1 VILRNKQADDFIKNP
16 SDDIQG
22 ILLHGQDSGLINF
35 RTKALVSHYISNQ
48 NDPFLLSTI
57 NSTQLNDDPGLLA
70 DELGT
75 FALTNDKRVIL
86 LDLSSDLKKEQV
98 DCIIESKSQSILII
112 NSGELKTSSPSR
124 KAFESDKNFI
134 VIPCYNS
141 SNTDIM
147 TLLNNKLKD
156 SDLTMHRD
164 AKDLIVAS
172 LGNDYGNTTS
182 EIEKI
187 LNHHQSGD
195 EISKSEVESII
206 VSSSNTIVTDL
217 VDTVFEK
224 KTKSISRLYHSILDE
239 FSPAQILIITSNHVI
254 KLMELLAEKD
264 DLNLPNKQ
272 VIENSKPPIFFKRH
286 PSLLKQL
293 NTWNRAN
300 LRDIIEILSETTI
313 ETRRNNDLSV
323 ELTERCLLKISSLKN

>member
-1 VILRNKQADDFIKNP
+1 MH
-16 SDDIQG
+16 DI
-22 ILLHGQDSGLINF
+22 GLINF
-35 RTKALVSHYISNQ
+35 RTKALVGHYIPNQ

-75 FALTNDKRVIL
+75 LALTNDKRVIL

-112 NSGELKTSSPSR
+112 NAGELKTSSPSR

-141 SNTDIM
+141 SNIDIM

-156 SDLTMHRD
+156 RDLTMQKD

-187 LNHHQSGD
+187 LNQHQSGD

-206 VSSSNTIVTDL
+206 VSSSNIIVTDL
-217 VDTVFEK
+217 VDTLF
-224 KTKSISRLYHSILDE
+224 
-239 FSPAQILIITSNHVI
+239 
-254 KLMELLAEKD
+254 
-264 DLNLPNKQ
+264 
-272 VIENSKPPIFFKRH
+272 
-286 PSLLKQL
+286 
-293 NTWNRAN
+293 
-300 LRDIIEILSETTI
+300 
-313 ETRRNNDLSV
+313 
-323 ELTERCLLKISSLKN
+323 

>member
-1 VILRNKQADDFIKNP
+1 MILRNKQADDFIKNP

-75 FALTNDKRVIL
+75 FALTNDRRVIL

-124 KAFESDKNFI
+124 KAFENDKNFI

>member
-1 VILRNKQADDFIKNP
+1 MILRNKQADDFIKNP

-22 ILLHGQDSGLINF
+22 ILLHGQDSGLINY
-35 RTKALVSHYISNQ
+35 RTKALVSHYIPNQ

-147 TLLNNKLKD
+147 TLLNNKLED

>member
-1 VILRNKQADDFIKNP
+1 MILRNKQADDFIKNP

-35 RTKALVSHYISNQ
+35 RTKALVSHYIPNK

-57 NSTQLNDDPGLLA
+57 NSAQLNDDPGLLA
-70 DELGT
+70 DELDT

-112 NSGELKTSSPSR
+112 NAGELKTSSPSR

-141 SNTDIM
+141 SNIDIM
-147 TLLNNKLKD
+147 ALLNSKLKD
-156 SDLTMHRD
+156 RDLTMHKD
-164 AKDLIVAS
+164 AKDLIMAS

-195 EISKSEVESII
+195 EIS
-206 VSSSNTIVTDL
+206 
-217 VDTVFEK
+217 
-224 KTKSISRLYHSILDE
+224 
-239 FSPAQILIITSNHVI
+239 
-254 KLMELLAEKD
+254 
-264 DLNLPNKQ
+264 
-272 VIENSKPPIFFKRH
+272 
-286 PSLLKQL
+286 
-293 NTWNRAN
+293 
-300 LRDIIEILSETTI
+300 
-313 ETRRNNDLSV
+313 
-323 ELTERCLLKISSLKN
+323 

>member
-1 VILRNKQADDFIKNP
+1 M
-16 SDDIQG
+16 
-22 ILLHGQDSGLINF
+22 
-35 RTKALVSHYISNQ
+35 
-48 NDPFLLSTI
+48 
-57 NSTQLNDDPGLLA
+57 
-70 DELGT
+70 
-75 FALTNDKRVIL
+75 
-86 LDLSSDLKKEQV
+86 SSDLKKEQV

-112 NSGELKTSSPSR
+112 NAGELKTSSPSR

-141 SNTDIM
+141 SNIDIM
-147 TLLNNKLKD
+147 ALLNNKLKD
-156 SDLTMHRD
+156 RDLTMQKD

-187 LNHHQSGD
+187 LNQHQSGD

-206 VSSSNTIVTDL
+206 VSSSNIIVTDL

-224 KTKSISRLYHSILDE
+224 KTKSISRLYHSVIDE
-239 FSPAQILIITSNHVI
+239 FNPAQILIITSNHVI

-264 DLNLPNKQ
+264 DLNIPNKQ
-272 VIENSKPPIFFKRH
+272 VIENTKPPIFFKRH

-293 NTWNRAN
+293 NTWNRGT
-300 LRDIIEILSETTI
+300 LSDIIEILSETTI
-313 ETRRNNDLSV
+313 ETRKNNDLSV

>member
-1 VILRNKQADDFIKNP
+1 MILRNKQADDFIKNP

-22 ILLHGQDSGLINF
+22 ILLYGQDGGLINH
-35 RTKALVSHYISNQ
+35 RTKALVSHYIPNK

-70 DELGT
+70 DELDT

-86 LDLSSDLKKEQV
+86 IDLSSDLKKEQV

-112 NSGELKTSSPSR
+112 KAGELKTSSPAR

-141 SNTDIM
+141 SNIDIM
-147 TLLNNKLKD
+147 ALLNSKLKD
-156 SDLTMHRD
+156 RDLTMHKD
-164 AKDLIVAS
+164 AKDLIMAS

-206 VSSSNTIVTDL
+206 VSSSNIIVTDL

-224 KTKSISRLYHSILDE
+224 KTKSVSRLYHSVLDE
-239 FSPAQILIITSNHVI
+239 FNPAQILIITSNHVI

-264 DLNLPNKQ
+264 DLNIPNKQ
-272 VIENSKPPIFFKRH
+272 VIENIKPPIFFKRH
-286 PSLLKQL
+286 PSFQKQL
-293 NTWNRAN
+293 NTWNRGT
-300 LRDIIEILSETTI
+300 LSDIIEILSETTI
-313 ETRRNNDLSV
+313 ESRKNNDLSV

>member
-1 VILRNKQADDFIKNP
+1 MILRNKQADDFIKNP

-22 ILLHGQDSGLINF
+22 ILLYGQDSGLINH
-35 RTKALVSHYISNQ
+35 RTKALVSHYIPNK

-57 NSTQLNDDPGLLA
+57 NSSQINDDPGLLA
-70 DELGT
+70 DELDT

-112 NSGELKTSSPSR
+112 NAGDLKTSSPSR

-141 SNTDIM
+141 SNIDIM
-147 TLLNNKLKD
+147 ALLNSKLKD
-156 SDLTMHRD
+156 RDLTMNKD
-164 AKDLIVAS
+164 AKDLIMAS

-206 VSSSNTIVTDL
+206 VSSSNIIVTDL

-224 KTKSISRLYHSILDE
+224 KTKSVSRLYHSVLDE
-239 FSPAQILIITSNHVI
+239 FNPAQILIITSNHVI

-264 DLNLPNKQ
+264 DLNIPNKQ
-272 VIENSKPPIFFKRH
+272 VIENIKPPIFFKRH
-286 PSLLKQL
+286 PSFQKQL
-293 NTWNRAN
+293 NTWNRGT
-300 LRDIIEILSETTI
+300 LSDIIEILSETTI
-313 ETRRNNDLSV
+313 ESRKNNDLSV

>member
-1 VILRNKQADDFIKNP
+1 MILRNKQADDFIKNP

-75 FALTNDKRVIL
+75 FALTNDRRVIL

-172 LGNDYGNTTS
+172 LGNDYGNTIS

>member
-1 VILRNKQADDFIKNP
+1 MILRNKQADDFIKNP

-22 ILLHGQDSGLINF
+22 ILLHGQDSGLINY
-35 RTKALVSHYISNQ
+35 RTKALVSHYIPNK

-112 NSGELKTSSPSR
+112 NSGELKTNSPSR

-141 SNTDIM
+141 SNIDIM
-147 TLLNNKLKD
+147 ALLNNKLKD
-156 SDLTMHRD
+156 RDLTMQKD

-187 LNHHQSGD
+187 LNQHQGGD

-206 VSSSNTIVTDL
+206 VASSNIIITVL

-224 KTKSISRLYHSILDE
+224 KTKSISRIYHSVLDE

>member
-1 VILRNKQADDFIKNP
+1 MILRNKQADDFIKNP

-22 ILLHGQDSGLINF
+22 ILLYGQDSGLINH
-35 RTKALVSHYISNQ
+35 RTKALVSHYIPNK

-57 NSTQLNDDPGLLA
+57 NSSQINDDPGLLA
-70 DELGT
+70 DELDT

-112 NSGELKTSSPSR
+112 NAGDLKTSSPSR

-141 SNTDIM
+141 SNIDIM
-147 TLLNNKLKD
+147 ALLNNKLID
-156 SDLTMHRD
+156 RDLTMHKD

-187 LNHHQSGD
+187 LNHHQSG

-206 VSSSNTIVTDL
+206 VSSSNIIVTDL

-224 KTKSISRLYHSILDE
+224 KTKSISRLYHSVLDE
-239 FSPAQILIITSNHVI
+239 FNPAQILIITLNHVI

-264 DLNLPNKQ
+264 DLNIPNKQ
-272 VIENSKPPIFFKRH
+272 VIENTKPPIFFKRH
-286 PSLLKQL
+286 PSLQRQL
-293 NTWNRAN
+293 NTWNRGT
-300 LRDIIEILSETTI
+300 LGDIIEILSVTTI
-313 ETRRNNDLSV
+313 DTRKNSDLSV

>member
-1 VILRNKQADDFIKNP
+1 MILRNKQADDFIKNP

-70 DELGT
+70 DELDT

-86 LDLSSDLKKEQV
+86 LDLSTDLKKEQV

-112 NSGELKTSSPSR
+112 NAGELKTSSPSR

-141 SNTDIM
+141 SNIDIM
-147 TLLNNKLKD
+147 ALLNKKLKD
-156 SDLTMHRD
+156 RDLTMHKD

-206 VSSSNTIVTDL
+206 VSSSNIIVTDL

-272 VIENSKPPIFFKRH
+272 VIESSKPPIFFKRH
-286 PSLLKQL
+286 PSFLKQL
-293 NTWNRAN
+293 KTWNTAN

-323 ELTERCLLKISSLKN
+323 ELTERCLLKISSLRN

>member
-1 VILRNKQADDFIKNP
+1 MILRNKQADDFIKNP

-22 ILLHGQDSGLINF
+22 ILLHGQDSGLINY
-35 RTKALVSHYISNQ
+35 RTKALVSHYIPNQ

-70 DELGT
+70 DELDT

-86 LDLSSDLKKEQV
+86 LDLSTDLKKEQV

-112 NSGELKTSSPSR
+112 NAGELKTSSPSR

-187 LNHHQSGD
+187 LNQHQSGD

-206 VSSSNTIVTDL
+206 VSSSNIIVTDL

-224 KTKSISRLYHSILDE
+224 KTKSISRLYHSVLDE
-239 FSPAQILIITSNHVI
+239 FNPAQILIITSNHVI

-264 DLNLPNKQ
+264 ELSLPNKQ

-286 PSLLKQL
+286 PSLQKQL
-293 NTWNRAN
+293 NTWNRGT
-300 LRDIIEILSETTI
+300 LSDIIEILSETTI
-313 ETRRNNDLSV
+313 ETRKHNDLSV

>member
-1 VILRNKQADDFIKNP
+1 MILRNKQADDFIKNP

-22 ILLHGQDSGLINF
+22 ILLYGQDGGLINH
-35 RTKALVSHYISNQ
+35 RTKALVSHYIPNK

-70 DELGT
+70 DELDT

-86 LDLSSDLKKEQV
+86 IDLSSDLKKEQV

-112 NSGELKTSSPSR
+112 NAGELKTSSPAR

-141 SNTDIM
+141 SNIDIM
-147 TLLNNKLKD
+147 TLLNSKLKD
-156 SDLTMHRD
+156 RDLTMHKD
-164 AKDLIVAS
+164 AKDLIMAS

-206 VSSSNTIVTDL
+206 VSSSNIIVTDL

-224 KTKSISRLYHSILDE
+224 KTKSVSRLYHTVLDE
-239 FSPAQILIITSNHVI
+239 FNPAQILIITSNHVI

-264 DLNLPNKQ
+264 DLNIPNKQ
-272 VIENSKPPIFFKRH
+272 VIENIKPPIFFKRH
-286 PSLLKQL
+286 PSFQKQL
-293 NTWNRAN
+293 NTWNRGT
-300 LRDIIEILSETTI
+300 LSDIIEILSETTI
-313 ETRRNNDLSV
+313 ESRKNNDLSV

>member
-1 VILRNKQADDFIKNP
+1 MILRNKQADDFIKNP

-22 ILLHGQDSGLINF
+22 ILLYGQDSGLINH
-35 RTKALVSHYISNQ
+35 RTKALVSHYIPNK

-57 NSTQLNDDPGLLA
+57 NSSQLNDDPGLLA
-70 DELGT
+70 DELDT

-98 DCIIESKSQSILII
+98 DCIIESQSQSILII
-112 NSGELKTSSPSR
+112 NAGELKTSSPSR

-141 SNTDIM
+141 SNIDIM
-147 TLLNNKLKD
+147 ALLNNKLID
-156 SDLTMHRD
+156 RDLTMHKD

-206 VSSSNTIVTDL
+206 VSSSNIIVTDL

-224 KTKSISRLYHSILDE
+224 KTESISRLYHSVLDE
-239 FSPAQILIITSNHVI
+239 FNPAQIHIITLNHVI
-254 KLMELLAEKD
+254 KLMELLTEKD
-264 DLNLPNKQ
+264 DLNIPNKQ
-272 VIENSKPPIFFKRH
+272 VIENTKPPIFFKRH
-286 PSLLKQL
+286 PSLQRQL
-293 NTWNRAN
+293 NTWNRGT
-300 LRDIIEILSETTI
+300 LGDIIEILSVTTI
-313 ETRRNNDLSV
+313 DTRKNSDLSV